1 MIFEGAK
8 GLNFRTRSS
17 IVEDMDRRTFV
28 AASAAAPLAR
38 GAAAPLP
45 RRAYKDG
52 VELSIIGFGGIVV
65 MGHEQKEANRLVS
78 SAWDRGVNYYD
89 VAPSYGD
96 GEAETKLGP
105 ALQPYRRNAFL
116 ACKTTRRDAAGA
128 QQEFEQSLR
137 RLRTDYFDL
146 YQFHAVSSMDD
157 VQKILAPG
165 GAGEFFLKMK
175 KEGRVRFLGFSA
187 HHAGAAL
194 ELMDQFPVDSVLF
207 PVNFVCW
214 HEGHFG
220 PQILEKAREKRIAR
234 LALKG
239 LAHTTWPKDLPAG
252 QRKYRKCWYEP
263 LDEPQKARLALSWT
277 LSQEVTAAIPPGEA
291 ALFEL
296 ALSIG
301 SSFVPLTRTQME
313 EVARMARN
321 REPIFRA

>member
-1 MIFEGAK
+1 M
-8 GLNFRTRSS
+8 TR
-17 IVEDMDRRTFV
+17 DLDRRTFV
-28 AASAAAPLAR
+28 AATAAAPLAR

-45 RRAYKDG
+45 KRVYKDG

-65 MGHEQKEANRLVS
+65 MGYEQKEANRLVA

-105 ALQPYRRNAFL
+105 ALEPYRKKAFL

-128 QQEFEQSLR
+128 QKEFEQSLR

-146 YQFHAVSSMDD
+146 YQFHAVSSMED
-157 VQKILAPG
+157 VEKILAPG
-165 GAGEFFLKMK
+165 GAGEFFLRMK
-175 KEGRVRFLGFSA
+175 KEGKARFLGFSA

-194 ELMDQFPVDSVLF
+194 ELMEKFPVDSVLF

-220 PQILEKAREKRIAR
+220 PQILEKAREKKIAR

-239 LAHTTWPKDLPAG
+239 MAHTTWPKELPAE

-263 LDEPQKARLALSWT
+263 LDEPDKARLALSWT
-277 LSQEVTAAIPPGEA
+277 LSQEITAAIPPGEA
-291 ALFEL
+291 SLFEL

-301 SSFVPLTRTQME
+301 ASFVPLTRTQME
-313 EVARMARN
+313 QVAQMARG

>member
-1 MIFEGAK
+1 
-8 GLNFRTRSS
+8 
-17 IVEDMDRRTFV
+17 MDRRTFV
-28 AASAAAPLAR
+28 AATAAAPLAR
-38 GAAAPLP
+38 SSAPLP
-45 RRAYKDG
+45 KRVYKEG
-52 VELSIIGFGGIVV
+52 VQLSIIGFGGIVV
-65 MGHEQKEANRLVS
+65 MGYEQKEANRLVAA
-78 SAWDRGVNYYD
+78 AWDRGVNYFD

-96 GEAETKLGP
+96 GEAEIKLGP
-105 ALQPYRRNAFL
+105 ALEPYRKNAFL

-128 QQEFEQSLR
+128 QKEFEQSLR

-146 YQFHAVSSMDD
+146 YQFHAVSSMED
-157 VQKILAPG
+157 VEKILAPG

-175 KEGRVRFLGFSA
+175 KEGKARFLGFSA

-194 ELMDQFPVDSVLF
+194 ALMEKFPVDSILF

-220 PQILEKAREKRIAR
+220 PQMLEKAREKKIAR

-239 LAHTTWPKDLPAG
+239 MAHTTWPKDLPRE

-263 LDEPQKARLALSWT
+263 LDEPDKARLALRWT
-277 LSQEVTAAIPPGEA
+277 LSQEITAAIPPGEA

-301 SSFVPLTRTQME
+301 ASFEPLSRAE
-313 EVARMARN
+313 AERVAMMARN
-321 REPIFRA
+321 KEPIFRA

>member
-1 MIFEGAK
+1 
-8 GLNFRTRSS
+8 
-17 IVEDMDRRTFV
+17 MDRRTFV
-28 AASAAAPLAR
+28 AATAAAPLGK
-38 GAAAPLP
+38 GAAAALP
-45 RRAYKDG
+45 KRAYKDG

-65 MGHEQKEANRLVS
+65 MGCEQKEANRLAA
-78 SAWDRGVNYYD
+78 SAWDRGVNYFD

-105 ALQPYRRNAFL
+105 ALEPYRKKAFL

-128 QQEFEQSLR
+128 QREFEQSLR

-146 YQFHAVSSMDD
+146 YQFHAVSSMED
-157 VQKILAPG
+157 VEKILAPG
-165 GAGEFFLKMK
+165 GAGEFFLKIK
-175 KEGRVRFLGFSA
+175 KEGKARFLGFSA

-194 ELMDQFPVDSVLF
+194 ELMDRFPVDSVLF

-214 HEGHFG
+214 HEGYFG
-220 PQILEKAREKRIAR
+220 PQILEKAREKKVAR

-239 LAHTTWPKDLPAG
+239 MAHTTWPKDLPAE

-263 LDEPQKARLALSWT
+263 LDEPEKARLALSWT

-291 ALFEL
+291 SLFEL
-296 ALSIG
+296 AMQIG
-301 SSFVPLTRTQME
+301 ASFVPLTRRQME
-313 EVARMARN
+313 QVAQMARS

>member
-1 MIFEGAK
+1 M
-8 GLNFRTRSS
+8 TR
-17 IVEDMDRRTFV
+17 DLDRRTFV
-28 AASAAAPLAR
+28 AATAAAPLAR

-45 RRAYKDG
+45 KRVYKDG

-65 MGHEQKEANRLVS
+65 MGHEQKEANRLVA

-105 ALQPYRRNAFL
+105 ALEPYRKKAFL

-128 QQEFEQSLR
+128 QKEFEQSLR

-146 YQFHAVSSMDD
+146 YQFHAVSSMED
-157 VQKILAPG
+157 VEKILAPG
-165 GAGEFFLKMK
+165 GAGEFFLRMK
-175 KEGRVRFLGFSA
+175 KEGKARFLGFSA

-194 ELMDQFPVDSVLF
+194 DLMEKFPVDSVLF

-220 PQILEKAREKRIAR
+220 PQILEKAREKKIAR

-239 LAHTTWPKDLPAG
+239 MAHTTWPKELPAE
-252 QRKYRKCWYEP
+252 QRRYRKCWYEP
-263 LDEPQKARLALSWT
+263 LDEPDKARLALSWT
-277 LSQEVTAAIPPGEA
+277 LSQEITAAIPPGEA
-291 ALFEL
+291 SLFEL

-301 SSFVPLTRTQME
+301 ASFVPLTRTQME
-313 EVARMARN
+313 QVAQMARG